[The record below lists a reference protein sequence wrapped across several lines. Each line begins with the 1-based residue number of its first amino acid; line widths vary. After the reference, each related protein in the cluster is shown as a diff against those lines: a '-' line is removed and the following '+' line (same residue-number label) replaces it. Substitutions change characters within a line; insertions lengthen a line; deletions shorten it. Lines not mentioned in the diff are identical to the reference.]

1 MKRTVRWIAS
11 LLAALLLVM
20 LAGCQE
26 EVPAE
31 PEPSESQL
39 WETMPALTYVQMEY
53 EKLKVEPWYCGRAE
67 ATGGNVWAEVKS
79 GYYLS
84 FGGFLRY
91 TDKAEVLNW
100 VPLCSKPN
108 CSHAGRYPSCNAF
121 INWDQ
126 FFIHDG
132 RIYSVS
138 QFAFYRDLITVN
150 GDGLALFSKAM
161 DGTDVRL
168 EMLLEDAVVTNGG
181 FLDSQIVGTYW
192 IHGGEKLN
200 ADGSCTAFCYSYNIQ
215 DKIAE
220 TLFYETYPDQNDVDI
235 NFLESDIHGDHTV
248 ISSVLGI
255 DYQKIANGQM
265 VHTNAIAYAKKGDYL
280 SGSILRQFR
289 SNEGYY
295 DINLETGE
303 EVHLADAQLKN
314 SQSFIVLPNCIIETT
329 LGSENHQEGDAH
341 AMMLFDG
348 ESWRTVALPEE
359 LTQIY
364 TLDMPFEMGVVTS
377 DRIFIMVYDSMY
389 YDRCDMYQIMLEDD
403 ELFLEYCTHLK

>member
-1 MKRTVRWIAS
+1 MYTQMTRII
-11 LLAALLLVM
+11 ALLCAVALCLV
-20 LAGCQE
+20 GCQQQPKE
-26 EVPAE
+26 D
-31 PEPSESQL
+31 PSITESQL
-39 WETMPALTYVQMEY
+39 WETMPALTYGQMEY
-53 EKLKVEPWYCGRAE
+53 EKLKEEPWYCGRAE
-67 ATGGNVWAEVKS
+67 ATGGNVWAEVDS

-84 FGGFLRY
+84 MGGYLRY
-91 TDKAEVLNW
+91 SDRTAVLNW

-108 CSHAGRYPSCNAF
+108 CSHTGHYPSCNAF

-132 RIYSVS
+132 RIYFVS
-138 QFAFYRDLITVN
+138 QFAFYRDLITVK

-161 DGTDVRL
+161 NGTDVKL

-181 FLDSQIVGTYW
+181 SLDSQVVGSYW

-215 DKIAE
+215 DKTAE

-289 SNEGYY
+289 NNEGYY

-329 LGSENHQEGDAH
+329 LGSENHQEGDTH

-364 TLDMPFEMGVVTS
+364 TLDMPFEIGVVTS
-377 DRIFIMVYDSMY
+377 DRIFILVYNNQRYS
-389 YDRCDMYQIMLEDD
+389 RCNMYQIMLGEE
-403 ELFLEYCTHLK
+403 ELTMEFCAELK

>member
-1 MKRTVRWIAS
+1 MYTKMTRII
-11 LLAALLLVM
+11 ALLCAVALCLV
-20 LAGCQE
+20 GCQQQPKE
-26 EVPAE
+26 D
-31 PEPSESQL
+31 PSITESQL
-39 WETMPALTYVQMEY
+39 WETMPALTYGQMEY
-53 EKLKVEPWYCGRAE
+53 EKLKEEPWYCGRAE
-67 ATGGNVWAEVKS
+67 ATGGNVWAEVDS

-84 FGGFLRY
+84 MGGYLRY
-91 TDKAEVLNW
+91 SDRAAVLNW

-108 CSHAGRYPSCNAF
+108 CSHTGHYPSCNAF

-132 RIYSVS
+132 RIYFVS
-138 QFAFYRDLITVN
+138 QFAFYRDLITVK

-161 DGTDVRL
+161 NGTDVKL
-168 EMLLEDAVVTNGG
+168 EMLLEGAVATNGG
-181 FLDSQIVGTYW
+181 FLQSQVVGPYW

-200 ADGSCTAFCYSYNIQ
+200 ADGSCTAFCYGYNIQ
-215 DKIAE
+215 DKETE
-220 TLFYETYPDQNDVDI
+220 TLFFETFPDRNDVHID
-235 NFLESDIHGDHTV
+235 LTSSDIHGDRTV
-248 ISSVLGI
+248 ISNLLGT

-329 LGSENHQEGDAH
+329 LGSENHQEGDTH

-348 ESWRTVALPEE
+348 ESWRTVTLPEE
-359 LTQIY
+359 LTQSY

-389 YDRCDMYQIMLEDD
+389 YDRCNMYQIMLGEE
-403 ELFLEYCTHLK
+403 ELTMEFCAELK

>member
-1 MKRTVRWIAS
+1 MYTQMTRII
-11 LLAALLLVM
+11 ALLCAVALCLV
-20 LAGCQE
+20 GCQQQPKE
-26 EVPAE
+26 D
-31 PEPSESQL
+31 PSITESQL
-39 WETMPALTYVQMEY
+39 WETMPALTYGQMEY
-53 EKLKVEPWYCGRAE
+53 EKLKEEPWYCGRAE
-67 ATGGNVWAEVKS
+67 ATGGNVWAEVDS

-84 FGGFLRY
+84 MGGYLRY
-91 TDKAEVLNW
+91 SDRTAVLNW

-108 CSHAGRYPSCNAF
+108 CSHTGHYPSCNAF

-132 RIYSVS
+132 RIYFVS
-138 QFAFYRDLITVN
+138 QFAFYRDLITVK

-161 DGTDVRL
+161 NGTDVKL
-168 EMLLEDAVVTNGG
+168 EMLLEGAVATNGG
-181 FLDSQIVGTYW
+181 FLQSQVVGPYW

-200 ADGSCTAFCYSYNIQ
+200 ADGSCTAFCYGYNIQ
-215 DKIAE
+215 DKETE
-220 TLFYETYPDQNDVDI
+220 TLFFETFPDRNDVHID
-235 NFLESDIHGDHTV
+235 LTSSDIHGDRTV
-248 ISSVLGI
+248 ISNLLGT

-289 SNEGYY
+289 SNNGYY

-303 EVHLADAQLKN
+303 EVRLADAQLKN

-377 DRIFIMVYDSMY
+377 DRIYIMVYDSMY
-389 YDRCDMYQIMLEDD
+389 YDRCNMYQIMLGEE
-403 ELFLEYCTHLK
+403 ELTMEFCAELK